1 MKKYP
6 WVQKVD
12 LNICVNCYDQ
22 LFFGTGEFEEK
33 HREEKFYKFLEGQK
47 WAYDGW
53 DSAPDMFPEP
63 ALFCCDMCG
72 SDCVQ
77 DKYEI
82 SAARIVNADKFEDF
96 MEAAEKCAEYIYNDP
111 GEWGFLKQDFMSGEM
126 PMKEYALHSA
136 SVILDKTEEFEE
148 FFKEESEKNN
158 KDFIEELDDLEEE
171 NES

>member
-12 LNICVNCYDQ
+12 LNICTNCYDE
-22 LFFGTGEFEEK
+22 LFFGSGEFTEK

-96 MEAAEKCAEYIYNDP
+96 MESAEKCAEYIYNEP
-111 GEWGFLKQDFMSGEM
+111 SEWKFLKENFRDGESQL
-126 PMKEYALHSA
+126 PMREYVLHSA
-136 SVILDKTEEFEE
+136 SVVLDKAEEFEE
-148 FFKEESEKNN
+148 SFREETEKFYS
-158 KDFIEELDDLEEE
+158 DFMEDED
-171 NES
+171 ES

>member
-6 WVQKVD
+6 WIQKVD

-22 LFFGTGEFEEK
+22 LFFGTGEFTEK

-63 ALFCCDMCG
+63 ALFFCDMCG

-96 MEAAEKCAEYIYNDP
+96 MEAATQCARYITDMDSEWDYLKEVCQNRDP
-111 GEWGFLKQDFMSGEM
+111 EAQPKDNILRFS
-126 PMKEYALHSA
+126 
-136 SVILDKTEEFEE
+136 SVVLDQEEEFEDFCRSTWE
-148 FFKEESEKNN
+148 DRYES
-158 KDFIEELDDLEEE
+158 
-171 NES
+171 

>member
-12 LNICVNCYDQ
+12 LNICTNCYDE
-22 LFFGTGEFEEK
+22 LFFGAGEFEEK

-96 MEAAEKCAEYIYNDP
+96 MEAAVECARYINDMDS
-111 GEWGFLKQDFMSGEM
+111 EWDYLKEICQNHDPEAQPKDNILRFS
-126 PMKEYALHSA
+126 
-136 SVILDKTEEFEE
+136 SVVLDQEEEFEDFCRSTWE
-148 FFKEESEKNN
+148 DRYES
-158 KDFIEELDDLEEE
+158 
-171 NES
+171 

>member
-22 LFFGTGEFEEK
+22 IFFGTGEFTEK

-96 MEAAEKCAEYIYNDP
+96 MKAAVECARYINDMDSEWDYLKEICQNRDPEAQPKDNI
-111 GEWGFLKQDFMSGEM
+111 LKF
-126 PMKEYALHSA
+126 A
-136 SVILDKTEEFEE
+136 SVVLDQEEEFEG
-148 FFKEESEKNN
+148 FCR
-158 KDFIEELDDLEEE
+158 DILGEE
-171 NES
+171 NEN

>member
-12 LNICVNCYDQ
+12 LNICTNCYDE
-22 LFFGTGEFEEK
+22 LFFGSGEFTEK

-96 MEAAEKCAEYIYNDP
+96 MEAATQCARYITDMDSEWDYLKEVCQNRDP
-111 GEWGFLKQDFMSGEM
+111 EAQPKDNILRFS
-126 PMKEYALHSA
+126 
-136 SVILDKTEEFEE
+136 SVVLDQEEEFEDFCRSTWE
-148 FFKEESEKNN
+148 DRYES
-158 KDFIEELDDLEEE
+158 
-171 NES
+171 

>member
-12 LNICVNCYDQ
+12 LNICTNCYDE
-22 LFFGTGEFEEK
+22 LFFGTGEFAEK

-96 MEAAEKCAEYIYNDP
+96 MEAATQCARYITDMDSEWDYLKEVCQNRDP
-111 GEWGFLKQDFMSGEM
+111 EAQPKDNILRFS
-126 PMKEYALHSA
+126 
-136 SVILDKTEEFEE
+136 SVVLDQEEEFEDFCRSTWE
-148 FFKEESEKNN
+148 DRHES
-158 KDFIEELDDLEEE
+158 
-171 NES
+171 

>member
-12 LNICVNCYDQ
+12 LNICTNCYDE
-22 LFFGTGEFEEK
+22 LFFGTGEFTEK

-53 DSAPDMFPEP
+53 GSAPDMFPEP

-96 MEAAEKCAEYIYNDP
+96 MEAATQCARYITDMDSEWDYLKEICQNHDP
-111 GEWGFLKQDFMSGEM
+111 EAQPKDIILRFS
-126 PMKEYALHSA
+126 
-136 SVILDKTEEFEE
+136 SVVLDQEEEFE
-148 FFKEESEKNN
+148 
-158 KDFIEELDDLEEE
+158 DFCRSTWEDRYEG
-171 NES
+171 